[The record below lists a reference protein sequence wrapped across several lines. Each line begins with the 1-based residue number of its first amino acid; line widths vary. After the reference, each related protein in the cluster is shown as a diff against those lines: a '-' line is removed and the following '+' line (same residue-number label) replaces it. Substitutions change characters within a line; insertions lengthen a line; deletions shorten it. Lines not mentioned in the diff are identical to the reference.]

1 MNPEPDESCDFE
13 YQPDECS
20 ETESWDADEQ
30 PQEQSKAYCSA
41 AQHSIDA
48 ARIDIEMAAARR
60 AGVQYLCFWIR
71 NEVQIKSGNF
81 GSFFIEYLPPNAVGM
96 AMSVFGGTAN
106 NVIEHIQYIK
116 DCAIRSRMV
125 P

>member
-1 MNPEPDESCDFE
+1 MHPDEPCDSE

-30 PQEQSKAYCSA
+30 PQEGTPVHASA
-41 AQHSIDA
+41 ALHMIDA
-48 ARIDIEMAAARR
+48 ARIEIEIVAARR
-60 AGVQYLCFWIR
+60 AGVQYLCFWIQ
-71 NEVQIKSGNF
+71 NEVQIKTGNF
-81 GSFFIEYLPPNAVGM
+81 GSFWIEYLPPNPEKR

-106 NVIEHIQYIK
+106 KVIEHIQYIK